1 MNRDELFKSAFLSSL
16 TLSLIILKHFIL
28 DQSKQTN
35 PLENTHRGS
44 KSEKSLIFNLNF
56 YIKIIKSPIFKCRMR
71 VKKFQFLYIFRK
83 FLLEK

>member
-44 KSEKSLIFNLNF
+44 KSEK
-56 YIKIIKSPIFKCRMR
+56 KSH
-71 VKKFQFLYIFRK
+71 FQSEFLH
-83 FLLEK
+83 